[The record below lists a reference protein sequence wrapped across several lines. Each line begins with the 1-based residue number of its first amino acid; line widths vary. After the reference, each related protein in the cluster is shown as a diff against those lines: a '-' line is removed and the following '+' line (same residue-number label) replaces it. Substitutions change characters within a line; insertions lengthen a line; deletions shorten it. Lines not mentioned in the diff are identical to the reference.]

1 MGTTVDVSMNG
12 LDGIE
17 QMFDDVWKE
26 VVAMTVT
33 TMTPRRGHA
42 AEGGPALRGVLDSTL
57 MRRSDAEILAA
68 QLSQDPVDRFLHAHF
83 AALRAA
89 GAVLAVVVPPRG
101 RGRDRSAWEQL
112 VDRVPSLAGWAA
124 VFSDAARLRSAVESG
139 RLELVDDARAE
150 QALADAEDFRDAID
164 ALVERAVVDPAESV
178 RPLSVV
184 RAS

>member
-1 MGTTVDVSMNG
+1 VVDV
-12 LDGIE
+12 
-17 QMFDDVWKE
+17 
-26 VVAMTVT
+26 TVT
-33 TMTPRRGHA
+33 TMTARGSRGA
-42 AEGGPALRGVLDSTL
+42 AAGLALRAVPGSDL

-112 VDRVPSLAGWAA
+112 AERVPELAGWAS
-124 VFSDAARLRSAVESG
+124 VFADAARVRSSVEGG
-139 RLELVDDARAE
+139 RVDLVDDARADR
-150 QALADAEDFRDAID
+150 ALADAEDFRDAID
-164 ALVERAVVDPAESV
+164 VLVEHAAADGAAGAPAL
-178 RPLSVV
+178 RVV